1 MKKDECKNPY
11 LCSILG
17 FFLPLI
23 GLVISAIIGKG
34 EGVKH
39 AFGGIAL
46 RYVLFIGG
54 CLYIT
59 RSVFD
64 DDFVPPNYND
74 EGQANEA
81 YTQNTKWVLD
91 ESISPIDDTPI
102 YVLSC
107 LSKENVS
114 AIIKDKQ
121 AALVVRHQ
129 EGKNEIYIDWPRFLS
144 TKEIPVTVRFD
155 SDESVTEKWQ
165 CGTDHKSVFSPF
177 PFEDFYDL
185 LKTSKKLVVRLTPH
199 GKSPEIATFDLS
211 SFNLILNSKV
221 KDVFER

>member
-1 MKKDECKNPY
+1 MTKDECKNPY

-23 GLVISAIIGKG
+23 GLIISAIIGKG

-46 RYVLFIGG
+46 RYILFIGG
-54 CLYIT
+54 CLYFT
-59 RSVFD
+59 QSVLTD
-64 DDFVPPNYND
+64 KSVDFND
-74 EGQANEA
+74 QVNET

-91 ESISPIDDTPI
+91 ESVSPIDDTPI

-114 AIIKDKQ
+114 AIRKDKQ
-121 AALVVRHQ
+121 AMLVVRHK
-129 EGKNEIYIDWPRFLS
+129 EGKNEVYISWPRFLS
-144 TKEIPVTVRFD
+144 TKEMPVTVRFD
-155 SDESVTEKWQ
+155 ADESVTEKWQ

-177 PFEDFYDL
+177 PFDDFYDL
-185 LKTSKKLVVRLTPH
+185 LKASEKLVVRLTPY
-199 GKSPEIATFDLS
+199 GESPEIATFDLS
-211 SFNLILNSKV
+211 SFNLILNRKI
-221 KDVFER
+221 KQVFER